1 MLFLP
6 VLRLLELQPDSLVRS
21 PPPILQRLHQLL
33 QPQRYP
39 PAAPGTLGRGRSI
52 SISIN
57 PYIQQRVSQKQAEE
71 GYKSIFN
78 AFLAKMTISSPPPLL
93 PPRPA
98 VLLLSSGGPQSS
110 AAVGVSAEERC
121 CWLKPAETSPE
132 DLESKHKDTTT
143 KVTERLQKNSYDII

>member
-6 VLRLLELQPDSLVRS
+6 VLRLLELQSDSLVRS

-71 GYKSIFN
+71 GYKSIFD

-110 AAVGVSAEERC
+110 AA
-121 CWLKPAETSPE
+121 L
-132 DLESKHKDTTT
+132 
-143 KVTERLQKNSYDII
+143 

>member
-6 VLRLLELQPDSLVRS
+6 VLCLLELQLDSLVRS

-52 SISIN
+52 SIN
-57 PYIQQRVSQKQAEE
+57 PYIQQRVSQKQAEK

-110 AAVGVSAEERC
+110 AA
-121 CWLKPAETSPE
+121 L
-132 DLESKHKDTTT
+132 
-143 KVTERLQKNSYDII
+143 